1 MIPDEPEPTVSSDEF
16 PQPET
21 VAEAGPRP
29 PPVREHRLAV
39 VLAGVAAFVAGLCI
53 LGFAS
58 LVAVL
63 ASNSGLA
70 AFGLCFVIVA
80 ALFVV
85 RWRSGPSPYLSAIAV
100 GAAVALVVVGGCI
113 ALFTGGGRIGG

>member
-1 MIPDEPEPTVSSDEF
+1 MMADDPDRPEPVGAD
-16 PQPET
+16 
-21 VAEAGPRP
+21 VDMDAVEANPPRVP
-29 PPVREHRLAV
+29 AKASPVAV
-39 VLAGVAAFVAGLCI
+39 VFVGLVAFGAGLCI

-63 ASNSGLA
+63 ASNSGLV
-70 AFGLCFVIVA
+70 AFGLCLAIVV

-85 RWRSGPSPYLSAIAV
+85 RGRSGASPYLSAVAV
-100 GAAVALVVVGGCI
+100 GAAAALVVVGGCI

>member
-1 MIPDEPEPTVSSDEF
+1 MIPNDPDPSETAGESSRRTPEM
-16 PQPET
+16 
-21 VAEAGPRP
+21 ARP
-29 PPVREHRLAV
+29 LAV
-39 VLAGVAAFVAGLCI
+39 VFVGLVAFVAGLCI

-58 LVAVL
+58 VVAFL
-63 ASNSGLA
+63 ASNSGLV

-85 RWRSGPSPYLSAIAV
+85 RRRSGASPYLSAVAV

-113 ALFTGGGRIGG
+113 ALVTNGGRIGG